1 MVVKKAGKIIFGA
14 ELTAAEKKALEK
26 EMQRYFAEY
35 DRKNVSE
42 INAMVLWQLHKVYGF
57 GPKRLKKFYDAFMPD
72 IETIAENYEMQDTDD
87 KIWLFTHKL
96 KELGIDI
103 EQWDKERGFGK

>member
-14 ELTAAEKKALEK
+14 KLTAAEKKALEK

-57 GPKRLKKFYDAFMPD
+57 GPKRLKRFYDAIQMIFKKKRSKNMSKKFFNFTVEMT
-72 IETIAENYEMQDTDD
+72 IEEVCKALGKNV
-87 KIWLFTHKL
+87 KIV
-96 KELGIDI
+96 KE
-103 EQWDKERGFGK
+103 